1 VKSGFQSIFKELK
14 MSEITARSVSSS
26 VASSSQLNQAP
37 GSNTGAVGRTNTDA
51 TVVAAAASAEF
62 KPSNINKVMQPAR
75 ETVAAAAQEMQK
87 FVSSMGRNLN
97 FSVDGETGHH
107 IVRVTDPATG
117 EVVRQLPSDEMIRL
131 AHSLTQISALVNQK
145 A

>member
-1 VKSGFQSIFKELK
+1 
-14 MSEITARSVSSS
+14 MSEITVRSMSSS

-37 GSNTGAVGRTNTDA
+37 GNNTGAIGKQNTDA
-51 TVVAAAASAEF
+51 TVVAAAAGTEF
-62 KPSNINKVMQPAR
+62 KPSDINKVMQPAR
-75 ETVAAAAQEMQK
+75 ETVASAAQEMQK

-97 FSVDGETGHH
+97 FSVDGETGYH

-117 EVVRQLPSDEMIRL
+117 EVVRQLPSDEMLRL

>member
-1 VKSGFQSIFKELK
+1 

-26 VASSSQLNQAP
+26 VASSSQLNQAS
-37 GSNTGAVGRTNTDA
+37 GNTGAIGRTNTDA

-87 FVSSMGRNLN
+87 FVSSMGRTLN

>member
-1 VKSGFQSIFKELK
+1 M
-14 MSEITARSVSSS
+14 MSEITAKTVSSA
-26 VASSSQLNQAP
+26 VASSSQLSQAP
-37 GSNTGAVGRTNTDA
+37 GMSLGSGVGRTNTDA
-51 TVVAAAASAEF
+51 QVVAAAASAEF
-62 KPSNINKVMQPAR
+62 KPSNIGQVMQPQREMVAR
-75 ETVAAAAQEMQK
+75 AAEEMQK